1 MRMQKNVWLQMKI
14 RAWKEG
20 KEGKQ
25 GKEKKEGRKE
35 GKEGGTFYVMKEP
48 GLEWECEEVRESIQ
62 CSYEA
67 VGWRRAL

>member
-1 MRMQKNVWLQMKI
+1 MKI

-48 GLEWECEEVRESIQ
+48 GLE
-62 CSYEA
+62 
-67 VGWRRAL
+67 